1 MLRMRPLRCGFAVI
15 AAVRRT
21 LRAPVERGRSSLRD
35 RSFEMPLNLAQRNA
49 WSLAR
54 TLMTIVIVFRIDGRE
69 YGVAE
74 AQEFDGDP
82 ALIVREYDPFA
93 R

>member
-1 MLRMRPLRCGFAVI
+1 
-15 AAVRRT
+15 
-21 LRAPVERGRSSLRD
+21 
-35 RSFEMPLNLAQRNA
+35 MPLNLAQRNA

-54 TLMTIVIVFRIDGRE
+54 TLMTIVVVFRIDGGKF
-69 YGVAE
+69 GVAE

-82 ALIVREYDPFA
+82 SLIVREYDPFA

>member
-1 MLRMRPLRCGFAVI
+1 
-15 AAVRRT
+15 
-21 LRAPVERGRSSLRD
+21 
-35 RSFEMPLNLAQRNA
+35 MPLSLAQRNA

-54 TLMTIVIVFRIDGRE
+54 SLMTIVVVFRIDGGQ

-82 ALIVREYDPFA
+82 DLIVREYDPFA